1 MIKQIVLVGLGG
13 GIGSILRFLASQ
25 LTTKTNAVT
34 FPIATFIV
42 NLLGCFLIGIL
53 MGLSL
58 KNQWL
63 DANMRVLLVTGFC
76 GGFTTFST
84 FSLENVQM
92 YQAGNYTDLI
102 FYTLASVIIGFA
114 AVWIGLSFTK

>member
-1 MIKQIVLVGLGG
+1 MLKQLLFVGLGG
-13 GIGSILRFLASQ
+13 GIGSIFRFLTSQ
-25 LTTKTNAVT
+25 LTVKTSVS

-42 NLLGCFLIGIL
+42 NILGCLFIGII

-58 KNQWL
+58 KNNGL
-63 DANMRVLLVTGFC
+63 DANMKALLATGFC

-84 FSLENVQM
+84 FSLENLQM
-92 YQAGNYTDLI
+92 YQAGNYTGLI

>member
-1 MIKQIVLVGLGG
+1 MIKQILLVGLGG

-25 LTTKTNAVT
+25 LTIKTSS
-34 FPIATFIV
+34 FPIATFTV
-42 NLLGCFLIGIL
+42 NLLGCLLIGIL
-53 MGLSL
+53 IGLSL

-63 DANMRVLLVTGFC
+63 DANMRVLLITGFC

-92 YQAGNYTDLI
+92 YQAGNYTGLI

-114 AVWIGLSFTK
+114 AVWMGLSFTK